1 MRKVMIFYW
10 VTNRKK
16 SVYLVQTQHVQ
27 DILVAMYMFA
37 NCIQILK
44 NENTHFLKMMSSSLN
59 IRLIAVTRLRYLKAS
74 EN

>member
-1 MRKVMIFYW
+1 MKKVMIFYW

-27 DILVAMYMFA
+27 DILAMYTFA

-59 IRLIAVTRLRYLKAS
+59 IRLTAVT
-74 EN
+74 